1 MTSINDNINNGKL
14 FYITSVKSIVIK
26 HLLETIKPFIK
37 ETNFLFTPQGIRFCT
52 KDKSDSFITQVELNA
67 ESFEYYYCKDSHV
80 IGLDTVLFFKA
91 IKSTAKDDTITFY
104 VNENDELHLHIELR
118 NSIQGKTKT
127 QSLPL
132 INLNN
137 RIPRIQEMEYDY
149 TCSLST
155 TEFQTIVKDFHL
167 IDARDIEVSFI
178 QKQLSLKSLDGAS
191 ELLFLLEEKND
202 AKSIVKFEKHASHI
216 VQGIFNNSHL
226 LNFIKASHLCY
237 KMKIMMKNDIP
248 LILEY
253 YIADLGTLQF
263 SLFPKIED

>member
-1 MTSINDNINNGKL
+1 MSSIEINNGKS

-37 ETNFLFTPQGIRFCT
+37 ETNFLFSPKGIRFCT
-52 KDKSDSFITQVELNA
+52 KDKSESFITQVELNS
-67 ESFEYYYCKDSHV
+67 ESFEYYHCKKDYI

-104 VNENDELHLHIELR
+104 MNEDDELHLHIELR

-127 QSLPL
+127 QTLQL

-137 RIPRIQEMEYDY
+137 RIPRVQEMEYDY
-149 TCSLST
+149 ICSLST

-167 IDARDIEVSFI
+167 IDTVDIEISFI
-178 QKQLSLKSLDGAS
+178 EKQLTFKSLDGAS
-191 ELLFLLEEKND
+191 ELVFLLEENENT
-202 AKSIVKFEKHASHI
+202 KSLVKFEKKSLHI

-237 KMKIMMKNDIP
+237 KMKIMMKNDVP
-248 LILEY
+248 LVLEY
-253 YIADLGTLQF
+253 YIADLGVLQF
-263 SLFPKIED
+263 SLFPKVEE